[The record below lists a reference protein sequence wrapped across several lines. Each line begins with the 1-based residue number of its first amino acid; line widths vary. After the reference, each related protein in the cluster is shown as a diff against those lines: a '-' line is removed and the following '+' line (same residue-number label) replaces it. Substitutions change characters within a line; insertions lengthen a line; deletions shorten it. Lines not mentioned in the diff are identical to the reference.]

1 MLKERDEMLEQI
13 KSLAEIGKN
22 AEEILR
28 SNISHLED
36 LLEDETISEEDKNKI
51 MADLEESQE
60 LLRQSE
66 QHEGNGILTDEER
79 KEIKRMGE
87 IQTFLQDLER
97 MHEEEEN
104 EEIRPRIEKQIRY
117 IKSSYTLEILSTEIT
132 VTARPKTIL
141 NNFSKYRKHAVTKM
155 KNNPKF
161 TFHAPERIESKLAS
175 VLEDPK
181 DAKLLAGFFYGM
193 IGTLSLKPDG
203 YAMFVYFL
211 IKNINAL
218 DGEFTEKEELIGN
231 LNSLVKKIK
240 NS

>member
-1 MLKERDEMLEQI
+1 MLKEKDEMLEQI
-13 KSLAEIGKN
+13 KTLAAVSKSS
-22 AEEILR
+22 EEILR
-28 SNISHLED
+28 SNITHLEG

-51 MADLEESQE
+51 MSDLEETQE
-60 LLRQSE
+60 LLRHSE
-66 QHEGNGILTDEER
+66 QHEGGILSEEER
-79 KEIKRMGE
+79 KEIKKMGE
-87 IQTFLQDLER
+87 IQNFIQELEK
-97 MHEEEEN
+97 MYGEEEN
-104 EEIRPRIEKQIRY
+104 EEIRSRIEKQIRY
-117 IKSSYTLEILSTEIT
+117 IKSSYTLEVLHTEIT
-132 VTARPKTIL
+132 VTAKAKTIL
-141 NNFSKYRKHAVTKM
+141 NNFSKYRKHAVAKM

-231 LNSLVKKIK
+231 LNSLVEKIK